1 MQSEVTGSGDDGRT
15 REDLIE
21 ELEMLRRETGTQ
33 RTLSGDRRLAG
44 GRVQG
49 LLAEVDALK
58 KEIEALSSRSES
70 QCVELNRQIDELRAM
85 NEKLDASRNSL
96 AESEGRYRAIGE
108 LIPYGIWTCGP
119 DGAVEYFSRSFIDLT
134 GMPMDKLKAFGWTEA
149 LPADDRE
156 KTIKDWKACVAKGG
170 PWDYEYRIQGADGRF
185 RTVLSRGLPVKD
197 AQGNITSWAG
207 INLDITDRKWA
218 EEELRLSDR
227 MFNVLVNA
235 NIIGIFISGSDGT
248 IIEANDS
255 YLDIVG
261 YTRDDLKAGDIN
273 CNRMTPPEFRKLHRA
288 KEGKLIEE
296 GYMPP
301 HEKEYVRK
309 DGVRVP
315 VLLGMGLLDQ
325 SSLARIGYVIDLT
338 ENKRRE
344 LLLKRYRLM
353 FDTIHDLILFIGRD
367 GRIVDA
373 NYAAV
378 EVYGYSHNE
387 LLAMN
392 ISDLRVM
399 GEETDILGKLEQC
412 FKYGCQ
418 FEVVHRRKDDST
430 IVLDISTM
438 GMMHGNEK
446 VLVAIA
452 RDITD
457 RKRSEELLRRKQRE
471 LETLLDTLPG
481 NVVFKDTNSV
491 YQMANKKAC
500 EALGIAKS
508 FVAGHTDY
516 DFYPRR
522 MAEKFR
528 ADDWRAISSGKALY
542 DMEEEVLHGG
552 RPTTMITSK
561 VPLKNDLGLVVGI
574 IGLSMDITGRKR
586 AEEALI
592 KSTSSLAKA
601 ERIASLGNWD
611 RDFRTGE
618 YRWSDGHYA
627 IFGYEVGECVP
638 GHDTWRERVHPDDID
653 RVEKAL
659 DATILRDKPF
669 KIDYRVVW
677 PDGSVHHVYAES
689 DRPIRDS
696 AGNPQHMFGIVQDI
710 TGRKHTEDELRD
722 RETELA
728 EAQRVAHVGSWVW
741 DIADDRSK
749 WSDEAYRIMGLMP
762 QQSVLSFEAMLDS
775 IHPADRE
782 IVRRTIGDS
791 IATGAAYDQEYRIVR
806 ADGTERIIRAQAKV
820 VPGPDGKAYR
830 MHGTMHDVTERR
842 QWEEALKQAKA
853 QVELYMDLM
862 GHDIN
867 NMNQVA
873 LNSLEFARDAIL
885 SEGRLESSS
894 LIFLDKPIETL
905 HNSSVLIEN
914 VHKLRNLYL
923 GRYKPETIDL
933 GRLLAGVRD
942 EYAGVP
948 GRDTTLSL
956 SAVPGCEVV
965 ANALLRD
972 VFSNI
977 VGNAIRH
984 SAGPVKVR
992 IALDRITAG
1001 DSDYFRVA
1009 IEDDGP
1015 GIPDWKKWLI
1025 FERLKQG
1032 QTNGKGFGLY
1042 MVKTLV
1048 HHFHGEVSVE
1058 DRVMGDHTKG
1068 SRFVV
1073 LLPAVD
1079 SAEQPAR

>member
-1 MQSEVTGSGDDGRT
+1 MQSEVTGGWDEGRT
-15 REDLIE
+15 QKDLLE
-21 ELEMLRRETGTQ
+21 EIKGLRADVVALE
-33 RTLSGDRRLAG
+33 
-44 GRVQG
+44 
-49 LLAEVDALK
+49 
-58 KEIEALSSRSES
+58 KEIESLRSQADGQHEK
-70 QCVELNRQIDELRAM
+70 LNRQIDELRAM
-85 NEKLDASRNSL
+85 NEDLEESRGSL
-96 AESEGRYRAIGE
+96 AESEGRYRTIGE
-108 LIPYGIWTCGP
+108 LIPYGFWACGP
-119 DGAVEYFSRSFIDLT
+119 DGGGEYFSRSFVDLT
-134 GMPMDKLKAFGWTEA
+134 GMPMEKLKAFGWTEA

-156 KTIKDWKACVAKGG
+156 RTINDWKECVAKGG
-170 PWDYEYRIQGADGRF
+170 TWDYEYRIMGADGRF
-185 RTVLSRGLPVKD
+185 RIVLSRGLPVRD

-235 NIIGIFISGSDGT
+235 NIIGIFVSGSDGT

-261 YTRDDLKAGDIN
+261 YTRDDLKAGEVN
-273 CNRMTPPEFRKLHRA
+273 CNRMTPPEFRKLRRE
-288 KEGKLIEE
+288 KETELLEE

-309 DGVRVP
+309 DGARVP
-315 VLLGMGLLDQ
+315 VLLGMGLLDDH
-325 SSLARIGYVIDLT
+325 SLARIGYVIDLT
-338 ENKRRE
+338 EHKRRE

-353 FDTIHDLILFIGRD
+353 FDTIRDPILFIGRE
-367 GRIVDA
+367 GGIVDA

-378 EVYGYSHNE
+378 ETYGYSHSE
-387 LLAMN
+387 LQAMN
-392 ISDLRVM
+392 VNDLRVM
-399 GEETDILGKLEQC
+399 GEETGMLEKLEQC
-412 FKYGCQ
+412 FKHGCQ

-446 VLVAIA
+446 VLVAVA

-491 YQMANKKAC
+491 YVMANQKAC
-500 EALGIAKS
+500 EALGVEKS
-508 FVAGHTDY
+508 SVAGRTDY
-516 DFYPRR
+516 EFYPRR

-542 DMEEEVLHGG
+542 DMEEEVLNGG
-552 RPTTMITSK
+552 RPVTMITSK
-561 VPLKNDLGLVVGI
+561 VPLKNDMGQVVGI

-627 IFGYEVGECVP
+627 LFGYETGECEP
-638 GHDTWRERVHPDDID
+638 CYEAWHERVHPDDID

-677 PDGSVHHVYAES
+677 PDGSVHHIYAES
-689 DRPIRDS
+689 DRPIRDK
-696 AGNPQHMFGIVQDI
+696 AGNPLHMFGIVQDI
-710 TGRKHTEDELRD
+710 TERKRIEDELRY
-722 RETELA
+722 REAELA
-728 EAQRVAHVGSWVW
+728 EAQHVAHIGSWVW
-741 DIADDRSK
+741 DFADNRSK
-749 WSDEAYRIMGLMP
+749 WSDEAYRILGLTP
-762 QQSVLSFEAMLDS
+762 QQSAPGFEAMLDYV
-775 IHPADRE
+775 HAADRE
-782 IVRRTIGDS
+782 IVRRAIGES

-806 ADGTERIIRAQAKV
+806 ADGTERIVRAQAKV
-820 VPGPDGKAYR
+820 VPGPDGKAAR
-830 MHGTMHDVTERR
+830 MHGTLRDVTERW
-842 QWEEALKQAKA
+842 QGEDALKQAKA
-853 QVELYMDLM
+853 QAELYMDLM

-873 LNSLEFARDAIL
+873 LSSLEFARDTIVNA
-885 SEGRLESSS
+885 GRLDRDG
-894 LIFLDKPIETL
+894 LAYIDKPIETL
-905 HNSSVLIEN
+905 QHSSTLIDN
-914 VHKLRNLYL
+914 VRKLRNLYL
-923 GRYKPETIDL
+923 GKYKPETFDL
-933 GRLLAGVRD
+933 GRLLTEVRH
-942 EYAGVP
+942 EHEVVP
-948 GRDTTLSL
+948 GREVIISL
-956 SAVPGCEVV
+956 TADPDSVV
-965 ANALLRD
+965 TANVLLKD
-972 VFSNI
+972 VFANL

-984 SAGPVKVR
+984 STGPVAVRMAMEKAR
-992 IALDRITAG
+992 IAGNAYYRIT
-1001 DSDYFRVA
+1001 V
-1009 IEDDGP
+1009 EDDGP
-1015 GIPDWKKWLI
+1015 GIPDWKKWQI
-1025 FERLKQG
+1025 FDRLKQG
-1032 QTNGKGFGLY
+1032 ETSGKGFGLY

-1048 HHFHGEVSVE
+1048 DHFHGMVWVE
-1058 DRVMGDHTKG
+1058 DRVPGNTAKG

-1073 LLPAVD
+1073 LLPA
-1079 SAEQPAR
+1079 A